1 MLDAWLYIED
11 GDDRFHER
19 LIEVKK
25 IQGLFKLNEQG
36 LIAAR
41 EQSPLGVEFRF
52 GCRDRALHSAAYI
65 IDPIEQKITRKA

>member
-1 MLDAWLYIED
+1 MEAVFKMPDEWLYIED

-41 EQSPLGVEFRF
+41 EQSPRGGRISLRLPRQGSAF
-52 GCRDRALHSAAYI
+52 GSVYHRPD
-65 IDPIEQKITRKA
+65 

>member
-11 GDDRFHER
+11 GDDRVHEP
-19 LIEVKK
+19 LMEVEK

-41 EQSPLGVEFRF
+41 EQSPRGVEFRF
-52 GCRDRALHSAAYI
+52 VCRDSALHSAAYI
-65 IDPIEQKITRKA
+65 IDPIEQKRAREA

>member
-19 LIEVKK
+19 LMEVEK

-41 EQSPLGVEFRF
+41 EQSPRGVEFRF
-52 GCRDRALHSAAYI
+52 VCRNRALHSAAYI
-65 IDPIEQKITRKA
+65 INPIEQKITRKA